1 MFEDIFNIA
10 LNFTYNQQVY
20 EMVII
25 LVSKQGSFEGRDEGE
40 SKVKKIIREFFF
52 DSQENLL
59 KQLKKKE
66 FKPDI
71 CKMKD
76 QRPWLYTDPWVS
88 SDWTMLKYFATI
100 TDLGAILPE
109 RMPEG
114 SFEDLLNLIQASYGI
129 NGSDWEKALVS

>member
-88 SDWTMLKYFATI
+88 SDWTMLKSQYTRCLYWQMCLVEK
-100 TDLGAILPE
+100 TPKSLQLPYK
-109 RMPEG
+109 
-114 SFEDLLNLIQASYGI
+114 SI
-129 NGSDWEKALVS
+129 K